1 MSAEDQIIEGIRNK
15 NRQIEMMLDQKG
27 QDTYSSEEEAEGEYY
42 EEEGKELIMNVFIF
56 LNNYVYW
63 WFKSYS
69 GILFK
74 FEYYFFL

>member
-42 EEEGKELIMNVFIF
+42 EEEGKELIMNLFIF
-56 LNNYVYW
+56 
-63 WFKSYS
+63 K
-69 GILFK
+69 
-74 FEYYFFL
+74 